1 MAMGGGGSGSMKYS
15 NSGRGLRPYAMMLL
29 LAFGAAVFGIMVL
42 HKFRERRI
50 FSLLIKDKDRD
61 IITLQLLL
69 QKERDYSKEMKKK
82 VEELK
87 GKTHSLRTQKMDLN
101 NKIMGWQSTAASLKE
116 EARVMEVELEEKKN
130 ELKLLKER
138 EMNSSKDISQV
149 SALTA
154 LLKQKETKLQEMKNR
169 LENPVNVW
177 SVSADDPSNPH
188 VSLTA
193 TEQVVNAKD
202 GASLPSKSEGEST
215 DQNATQL
222 EGKSKTF
229 ENGKDSAV
237 SREVHEF
244 GKENG
249 VPDQSKGVSG
259 DMNLEKT
266 ENLQGGEGSSMREQV
281 GNSNETNV
289 VKNKGMNGVLK
300 EVEGKVDE
308 MPEGLQNVE
317 SSGDGGEGSDSVQ
330 GMSKRW
336 REIYRNSELEK
347 ARNSDEVE
355 KQGAEQDNQTDT
367 EMGDEGLKTQTDDN
381 HQAGL
386 GGKEIRGHL
395 RPREGNS
402 AKSQLYAGEIPQSR
416 NPKDGVESNEKV
428 GNVRKMVSIEA
439 EPGEASNAGDGEK
452 AGETSSLVATDAVE
466 QEPAVVLEEPNDI
479 QNTIHRREL
488 PGRRTAMSR
497 KQKVPKATKLR
508 KTWKSTVLQNNQDY

>member
-1 MAMGGGGSGSMKYS
+1 MAMGGVGSGSMKYS
-15 NSGRGLRPYAMMLL
+15 SSSNRGLRPYAMMLL
-29 LAFGAAVFGIMVL
+29 LAFGAAVFGVMVL

-87 GKTHSLRTQKMDLN
+87 GKAHSLRTQKMDLN

-130 ELKLLKER
+130 ELRLLKER
-138 EMNSSKDISQV
+138 EMNSSRDISQV

-154 LLKQKETKLQEMKNR
+154 LLKQKEIELQEMKNR
-169 LENPVNVW
+169 LEKPVNVW

-188 VSLTA
+188 VNLTA
-193 TEQVVNAKD
+193 TEQVVNAE
-202 GASLPSKSEGEST
+202 SLISKSEGEST

-229 ENGKDSAV
+229 ENGQDSAV
-237 SREVHEF
+237 TSEVHEF
-244 GKENG
+244 GEKNG
-249 VPDQSKGVSG
+249 EPGQSKGASG
-259 DMNLEKT
+259 DINLEKT
-266 ENLQGGEGSSMREQV
+266 ENSQGGEGLSMREQV

-289 VKNKGMNGVLK
+289 VKNNGMNGVLK

-308 MPEGLQNVE
+308 MPEGLQNAE
-317 SSGDGGEGSDSVQ
+317 SSGDRGEGSDSVQ
-330 GMSKRW
+330 RMSKRW
-336 REIYRNSELEK
+336 RDIYRNSKLEK
-347 ARNSDEVE
+347 ARHHDEVE

-367 EMGDEGLKTQTDDN
+367 EMGDEGLKTQTDN
-381 HQAGL
+381 SHQAGL
-386 GGKEIRGHL
+386 EGKEIRGHL
-395 RPREGNS
+395 RLREGNS
-402 AKSQLYAGEIPQSR
+402 
-416 NPKDGVESNEKV
+416 DGVESNEQV
-428 GNVRKMVSIEA
+428 GNARKMVSVDA
-439 EPGEASNAGDGEK
+439 VPGEASNAGDGQN
-452 AGETSSLVATDAVE
+452 AGETSNLVASDAVK
-466 QEPAVVLEEPNDI
+466 QEPSVIHKEPHNI

-497 KQKVPKATKLR
+497 KQKVPKATKLW
-508 KTWKSTVLQNNQDY
+508 KTWKSTVLEDNQDY

>member
-15 NSGRGLRPYAMMLL
+15 NSSRGLRPYAMMLL
-29 LAFGAAVFGIMVL
+29 LAFGAAVFGVMVL

-50 FSLLIKDKDRD
+50 FSLLIKDKDRY

-69 QKERDYSKEMKKK
+69 QKERDYNKEMKKK
-82 VEELK
+82 LEELK
-87 GKTHSLRTQKMDLN
+87 GKTHSLRTQKMNLN

-116 EARVMEVELEEKKN
+116 EARVMEAELEEKKN

-138 EMNSSKDISQV
+138 ELNSSKDISQV

-154 LLKQKETKLQEMKNR
+154 LLKQKETELQEMKNR

-177 SVSADDPSNPH
+177 SVIAEYPANPH

-229 ENGKDSAV
+229 ENVKDSAV

-244 GKENG
+244 GEKNG
-249 VPDQSKGVSG
+249 ELGESKGISG

-266 ENLQGGEGSSMREQV
+266 ENLQGGEGLSMRQV

-289 VKNKGMNGVLK
+289 VKNKGMSGVLK

-317 SSGDGGEGSDSVQ
+317 SSGERGEGIDSVQ
-330 GMSKRW
+330 RMSKRW
-336 REIYRNSELEK
+336 RDIYRNSELEK

-355 KQGAEQDNQTDT
+355 KQGAE
-367 EMGDEGLKTQTDDN
+367 GLKTQTDN
-381 HQAGL
+381 GHQAGL
-386 GGKEIRGHL
+386 QGKEIRGHL
-395 RPREGNS
+395 RLREGYS
-402 AKSQLYAGEIPQSR
+402 AKSQLYAGEIPQLR
-416 NPKDGVESNEKV
+416 NSEDGAESNEQV
-428 GNVRKMVSIEA
+428 GNVRKMVSVEA
-439 EPGEASNAGDGEK
+439 ERGEASNAGDREK

-466 QEPAVVLEEPNDI
+466 QEPTVVLEEPNDI

-508 KTWKSTVLQNNQDY
+508 KTWKSTVLENNQDY

>member
-1 MAMGGGGSGSMKYS
+1 MAMGGVGSGSMKYS
-15 NSGRGLRPYAMMLL
+15 NSSSRGLRPYALMLL
-29 LAFGAAVFGIMVL
+29 LAFGAAVFGVMVL

-87 GKTHSLRTQKMDLN
+87 GKAHSLRTQKMDLN

-116 EARVMEVELEEKKN
+116 EARIMEVELEEKKN
-130 ELKLLKER
+130 ELRLLKEK
-138 EMNSSKDISQV
+138 EMNSSQDISQV

-154 LLKQKETKLQEMKNR
+154 LLKQKDIELQEMKDR
-169 LENPVNVW
+169 LEKPVNVW
-177 SVSADDPSNPH
+177 SVSADDPSNPQ

-193 TEQVVNAKD
+193 TEQVVNAE
-202 GASLPSKSEGEST
+202 SLTSKSEGEST

-222 EGKSKTF
+222 EGKSF
-229 ENGKDSAV
+229 ENGQDSAV

-244 GKENG
+244 GEKNG
-249 VPDQSKGVSG
+249 EPGQSKGASG
-259 DMNLEKT
+259 DINLEKT
-266 ENLQGGEGSSMREQV
+266 ENLQGAEGLSMREQV

-289 VKNKGMNGVLK
+289 VKNNGMNGVLK

-317 SSGDGGEGSDSVQ
+317 SSGDRGEGSDSVQ
-330 GMSKRW
+330 RMSKRW
-336 REIYRNSELEK
+336 RDIYRNSKLEK
-347 ARNSDEVE
+347 TRHHDEVE

-367 EMGDEGLKTQTDDN
+367 EAGDEGLKTQTDN
-381 HQAGL
+381 SHQAGL
-386 GGKEIRGHL
+386 EGKEIRGHL
-395 RPREGNS
+395 RLREGNS
-402 AKSQLYAGEIPQSR
+402 Y
-416 NPKDGVESNEKV
+416 GVESNEQV
-428 GNVRKMVSIEA
+428 GNARKMVSVDA
-439 EPGEASNAGDGEK
+439 VPGEASNAGDGQN
-452 AGETSSLVATDAVE
+452 AGETSNMVADDAVE
-466 QEPAVVLEEPNDI
+466 QEPAVVHKEQNV

-508 KTWKSTVLQNNQDY
+508 KTWKSTVLEDNQDY